1 MITKEQAID
10 ILKGYQDNPAVASDE
25 DQPTC
30 VLSGRRI
37 ESGEL
42 YFRLKMND
50 SPPAAVCA
58 ESGDE
63 YAPPVRR
70 IGQSDKLSLPR
81 GVMYTDGR

>member
-10 ILKGYQDNPAVASDE
+10 ILKGYQDEPALASDE

-30 VLSGRRI
+30 ILSGRRI
-37 ESGEL
+37 ESGHL
-42 YFRLKMND
+42 YFRLKLNNS
-50 SPPAAVCA
+50 SPVAVCA
-58 ESGDE
+58 QSGDE
-63 YAPPVRR
+63 YVPPVRR